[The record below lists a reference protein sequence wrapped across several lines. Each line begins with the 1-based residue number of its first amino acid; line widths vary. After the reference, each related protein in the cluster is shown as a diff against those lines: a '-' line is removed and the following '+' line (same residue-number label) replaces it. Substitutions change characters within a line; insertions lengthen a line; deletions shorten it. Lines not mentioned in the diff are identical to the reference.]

1 MSGIDRWLLVVPEIL
16 KGTVLECCHSK
27 GMAGHMGIEKT
38 KSRILE
44 RAIWYNLRNSC
55 EEHVKGC
62 AVCNRQKK
70 GCRVARGEQ
79 QLFHAGYALERVH
92 IDIMGPLMETQ
103 KWNKY
108 ILVIVDQFTKW
119 VEAFPLKNQLA
130 ETVAGV
136 VVREFVAR
144 FGCPLEIHTDQGRN
158 FESELFKEM
167 CELLE
172 IGKTRTTSYRPSANG
187 QVERY
192 NRSIAQII
200 RCCIGDRQ
208 ERWDDFVGIAVG
220 AIRATVNRST
230 PNRMMLGREVMMPL
244 DLMLGSDGE
253 EARRGGTFRADFKD
267 GWVEAHRKAREI
279 LEGVQRR
286 QKKYYDLRKRTT
298 IYEVGDVVLRKNNA
312 GVLGS
317 SKKLNPVWK
326 GIWVVNKIM
335 SAVLLE
341 IKNKKKV
348 CVVHHDTIKKC
359 GDSDLP
365 RWVERLRGQIKER
378 EGAKEVS
385 RG

>member
-1 MSGIDRWLLVVPEIL
+1 M
-16 KGTVLECCHSK
+16 
-27 GMAGHMGIEKT
+27 
-38 KSRILE
+38 
-44 RAIWYNLRNSC
+44 NS
-55 EEHVKGC
+55 
-62 AVCNRQKK
+62 
-70 GCRVARGEQ
+70 
-79 QLFHAGYALERVH
+79 L
-92 IDIMGPLMETQ
+92 
-103 KWNKY
+103 
-108 ILVIVDQFTKW
+108 
-119 VEAFPLKNQLA
+119 
-130 ETVAGV
+130 
-136 VVREFVAR
+136 
-144 FGCPLEIHTDQGRN
+144 
-158 FESELFKEM
+158 EM
-167 CELLE
+167 CALLE

-230 PNRMMLGREVMMPL
+230 GFTPNRMMLGREVMMPL

-253 EARRGGTFRADFKD
+253 EAKRGGTFRADFKD
-267 GWVEAHRKAREI
+267 SWVEAHRKAREI

-298 IYEVGDVVLRKNNA
+298 IYEVGDVVLKKNNA

-341 IKNKKKV
+341 IKNNKKV

-385 RG
+385 REDKNVGTGEGEGELSSAAGKRL